1 MLTAQSSKCE
11 LLKTVK
17 SSMLKHV
24 KIFLI
29 TLYMH
34 AFVIRGLNLCQSK
47 IQKHSWEEF
56 NCS

>member
-29 TLYMH
+29 TLSMH
-34 AFVIRGLNLCQSK
+34 AFVIRGLNLCQLK
-47 IQKHSWEEF
+47 IQKHS
-56 NCS
+56 